1 MPNKRVEAREDPPY
15 MDDAWQFGELTSA
28 EAAAILD
35 WRYAGQSA
43 FYDTAA
49 DPEFAAEFTE
59 PTLWRLRGLERDR
72 DVLLAVRDAQGE
84 LAGFFAFK
92 GSRERCVIG
101 LGLAPAL
108 TGRSLGGGFVRAG
121 LAFARRQWDV
131 AGFRLE
137 VAAFNRRAIAVYER
151 LGFVETGRVSRAAQ
165 ELAGEMVEFIEMAV
179 ASDGVAW

>member
-1 MPNKRVEAREDPPY
+1 
-15 MDDAWQFGELTSA
+15 MDEAWQFGELRSA
-28 EAAAILD
+28 EAAAVLD
-35 WRYAGQSA
+35 WRYGGPDA

-59 PTLWRLRGLERDR
+59 PALWRLRGLESDR
-72 DVLLAVRDAQGE
+72 DVLLAVHDARGE
-84 LAGFFAFK
+84 FAGFFAFK

-108 TGRSLGGGFVRAG
+108 TGRSLGAGFVRAG
-121 LAFARRQWDV
+121 LAFACRQWDV
-131 AGFRLE
+131 VRFSLE
-137 VAAFNRRAIAVYER
+137 VAAFNGRAIAVYER
-151 LGFVETGRVSRAAQ
+151 LGFVETGRVSRAAP